1 MHGHLNVKKKY
12 SRYIAIQMCA
22 FLLFFI
28 TTNRRKIMRL
38 LVIMK
43 NTYSKNL
50 KNTISYFACRK
61 RRTYLEA
68 V

>member
-12 SRYIAIQMCA
+12 SRYITVQMGA

-50 KNTISYFACRK
+50 KNTI
-61 RRTYLEA
+61 
-68 V
+68 